1 VSALH
6 HVALEIRRDDLE
18 TCLAFYALVGLEAV
32 ALPDARLES
41 QARWVHGGGT
51 QIHLQ
56 FADDPVVP
64 PRGHVALVLGPDYD
78 AALGR
83 LRGAGF
89 APEDRTRYWGSPRVK
104 LNDPAGHVV
113 ELMESAP

>member
-1 VSALH
+1 MGAVH
-6 HVALEIRRDDLE
+6 HVALEVKRNDLE
-18 TCLAFYALVGLEAV
+18 ACLAFYALVGFEEV
-32 ALPDARLES
+32 PLPDEGLEP
-41 QARWVHGGGT
+41 QARWVQGGAT

-64 PRGHVALVLGPDYD
+64 PRGHVALVLGDDYG

-89 APEDRTRYWGSPRVK
+89 APEDRTRYWGAARAK

-113 ELMESAP
+113 ELMESPP